1 MKKIIFLI
9 VTFMSFSAKADMKF
23 LWKETSD
30 GATINA
36 YCIFES
42 SGNGIGTIYLIARP
56 ASVTKSTAITVT
68 PLYRK
73 SGSSTEIIKCY
84 R

>member
-1 MKKIIFLI
+1 
-9 VTFMSFSAKADMKF
+9 MSFSAKADMKF
-23 LWKETSD
+23 LWQETSA
-30 GATINA
+30 GATVNA

-42 SGNGIGTIYLIARP
+42 SSNKIGTIYLVARP
-56 ASVTKSTAITVT
+56 ANVTKSTAITVT

-73 SGSSTEIIKCY
+73 SGSSTGNKNEIIDCY

>member
-1 MKKIIFLI
+1 
-9 VTFMSFSAKADMKF
+9 MSFSAKADMQF

-42 SGNGIGTIYLIARP
+42 SSNVIGTIYLIARP

-68 PLYRK
+68 PFYRL
-73 SGSSTEIIKCY
+73 SGGNAGNKNEVIDCY
-84 R
+84 RRG